1 MSASMKTPFIVT
13 ILPRPS
19 ELDWYYGWMACSLLQ
34 PQQECGRSGMV
45 QEVMA
50 VELFEEIYFSSIK
63 HHFHFTPNQ
72 HDTLS
77 RLAPWRHGSQ
87 TITAW
92 ARTSESMR
100 QRQKKPPDQ
109 CKLTDFEVSNWFRL
123 KLQIQRERTS
133 HQSTRWICQQT
144 SEAASWQQHL
154 QPIHLQH
161 AVLNFTTCVLLFLS

>member
-1 MSASMKTPFIVT
+1 MDGVLAPSASARMRPQWNGARKWWQLSSLRRFTFQALSITFISH
-13 ILPRPS
+13 R
-19 ELDWYYGWMACSLLQ
+19 
-34 PQQECGRSGMV
+34 
-45 QEVMA
+45 
-50 VELFEEIYFSSIK
+50 
-63 HHFHFTPNQ
+63 NQ

-77 RLAPWRHGSQ
+77 RLVPWRHGSQ

-100 QRQKKPPDQ
+100 QRQKNHQ
-109 CKLTDFEVSNWFRL
+109 INASSRTLSSNWFRL

>member
-1 MSASMKTPFIVT
+1 MDGVLAPSASARMRPQWNGARKWWQLSSLRRFTFQALSITFISH
-13 ILPRPS
+13 R
-19 ELDWYYGWMACSLLQ
+19 
-34 PQQECGRSGMV
+34 
-45 QEVMA
+45 
-50 VELFEEIYFSSIK
+50 
-63 HHFHFTPNQ
+63 NQ

-100 QRQKKPPDQ
+100 QRQKNHQ
-109 CKLTDFEVSNWFRL
+109 INASSRTLSSNWFRL